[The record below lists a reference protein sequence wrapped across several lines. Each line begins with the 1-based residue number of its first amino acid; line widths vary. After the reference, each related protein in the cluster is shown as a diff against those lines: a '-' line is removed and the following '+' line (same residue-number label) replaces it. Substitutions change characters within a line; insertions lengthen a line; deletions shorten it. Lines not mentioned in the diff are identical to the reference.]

1 MAAALET
8 LLKRDAI
15 VVIGALGALI
25 LFAWIALLGG
35 AGTGMDP
42 AAMSGWLMPFA
53 LPAAFSS
60 QWTPLYWLI
69 AFFMWTVM
77 MVAMMLPPASPMV
90 LFYARVIRRAK
101 SQGQASHAS
110 ASVAAFASGS
120 LNLMDSFQRVR
131 GRASVR
137 A

>member
-8 LLKRDAI
+8 LLRRDAI
-15 VVIGALGALI
+15 VVMGALGALI
-25 LFAWIALLGG
+25 LLAWIALLGG

-60 QWTPLYWLI
+60 QWTPLYWPI
-69 AFFMWTVM
+69 AFFMRTVM

-90 LFYARVIRRAK
+90 LL
-101 SQGQASHAS
+101 S
-110 ASVAAFASGS
+110 
-120 LNLMDSFQRVR
+120 
-131 GRASVR
+131 RASYVGPR
-137 A
+137 ARGSQATHPLRSRPLRRVP